1 MQYRHVTLL
10 YYNSLNM
17 EIQSSSCRQHRRPT
31 SNSTLELW
39 CYHRIGMP
47 DRPIPKLMQRGGKR
61 PSTQG
66 RFPVV
71 FFWDINCWL
80 DFWQIVLYRLTFPST
95 MTALTM
101 GARKPMVLETV
112 LRTPRRD
119 PVWLGARSVMANCTQ
134 RRTNQ
139 GIQIEQ
145 HR

>member
-1 MQYRHVTLL
+1 
-10 YYNSLNM
+10 
-17 EIQSSSCRQHRRPT
+17 
-31 SNSTLELW
+31 
-39 CYHRIGMP
+39 
-47 DRPIPKLMQRGGKR
+47 
-61 PSTQG
+61 
-66 RFPVV
+66 
-71 FFWDINCWL
+71 
-80 DFWQIVLYRLTFPST
+80 

-139 GIQIEQ
+139 GVQIEQ